1 MELEHAVTSHEC
13 VTKLESSVPELL
25 MLEECV

>member
-1 MELEHAVTSHEC
+1 MKLEYAVISHEC
-13 VTKLESSVPELL
+13 VKKLESSVPELL

>member
-13 VTKLESSVPELL
+13 VKKLESSVSELL